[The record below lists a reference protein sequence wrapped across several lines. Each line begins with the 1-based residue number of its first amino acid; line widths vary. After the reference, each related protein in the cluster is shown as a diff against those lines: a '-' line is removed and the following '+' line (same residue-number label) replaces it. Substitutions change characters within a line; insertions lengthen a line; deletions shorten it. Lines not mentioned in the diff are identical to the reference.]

1 MEPNNQYQTKV
12 TIFKTYQV
20 VWYIAGLINTLLLI
34 RFVFK
39 MLGANRVGIV
49 NMLYEVTDPLAL
61 PFYGIFGRTSV
72 SDKVFEWTTLVA
84 ILFFFLL
91 AYAIVKLLG
100 ILKPASPD
108 EVNKTI

>member
-12 TIFKTYQV
+12 TIFKTYQI
-20 VWYIAGLINTLLLI
+20 VWYIAGLINTLLFV

-49 NMLYEVTDPLAL
+49 NFLYELTDPLSL
-61 PFYGIFGRTSV
+61 PFYGIFGITAV

-100 ILKPASPD
+100 ILKPASPE